1 MSTTVASMRDWFCL
15 KPAKENFSIFPERDQ
30 AFLFGKALWRDQIED
45 KLKLSRILKEPVR
58 LVWWGDFGIG
68 KTQRLQYMH
77 YVIEQNELDFFPV
90 NVTCRDLTTKSGFDA
105 LHFDL
110 VNNIGE
116 AKVHEMVVGYAE
128 KLRLRSPEAV
138 PFEQLSAVQ
147 DVANAMDR
155 MGDKDDQLRRAAWRF
170 LTGLKLE
177 KGERPLAHV
186 SKDKIDSSVEYAS
199 VLKCLAW
206 VVHAE
211 MGKQLLLLIDQLE
224 TLTNITN
231 RDFENAWVETLR
243 AVLDV
248 REIGIVCTIGAVR
261 QELLPAIM
269 LRPEILSR
277 FKQDN
282 YLRLSQYESETA
294 EDFLKD
300 LFREWIDTEVRD
312 KIVSQYKL
320 SDTPGYSPEI
330 YPFTEQAFT
339 SFCTYL
345 TSDPRDA
352 KPREILERLNR
363 VAAYACLEG
372 SRLITKSELV
382 RQGINA

>member
-1 MSTTVASMRDWFCL
+1 
-15 KPAKENFSIFPERDQ
+15 
-30 AFLFGKALWRDQIED
+30 
-45 KLKLSRILKEPVR
+45 
-58 LVWWGDFGIG
+58 
-68 KTQRLQYMH
+68 
-77 YVIEQNELDFFPV
+77 
-90 NVTCRDLTTKSGFDA
+90 
-105 LHFDL
+105 
-110 VNNIGE
+110 
-116 AKVHEMVVGYAE
+116 
-128 KLRLRSPEAV
+128 
-138 PFEQLSAVQ
+138 
-147 DVANAMDR
+147 
-155 MGDKDDQLRRAAWRF
+155 MGR
-170 LTGLKLE
+170 
-177 KGERPLAHV
+177 
-186 SKDKIDSSVEYAS
+186 
-199 VLKCLAW
+199 
-206 VVHAE
+206 
-211 MGKQLLLLIDQLE
+211 QLLLLIDQLE

-300 LFREWIDTEVRD
+300 LFREWIDPEVRD
-312 KIVSQYKL
+312 KLVSQHKL

>member
-77 YVIEQNELDFFPV
+77 YVIEHNELDFFPV

-116 AKVHEMVVGYAE
+116 SKVHEMVVGYAE
-128 KLRLRSPEAV
+128 KLRLGSPEAV

-155 MGDKDDQLRRAAWRF
+155 MGDRDDQLRRAAWRF

-206 VVHAE
+206 IVHAE

-300 LFREWIDTEVRD
+300 LLREWIDAQQRD
-312 KIVSQYKL
+312 EIVSQQKL
-320 SDTPGYSPEI
+320 NDTPGYSPET
-330 YPFTEQAFT
+330 YPFTEPAFT

-372 SRLITKSELV
+372 ARLITKSELI